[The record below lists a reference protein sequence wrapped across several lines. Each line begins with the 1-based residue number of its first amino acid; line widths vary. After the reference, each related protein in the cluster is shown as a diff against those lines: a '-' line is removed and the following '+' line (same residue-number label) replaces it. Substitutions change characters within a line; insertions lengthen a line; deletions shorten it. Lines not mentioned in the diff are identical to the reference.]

1 MRATYTRARCWF
13 GRSAFDGIRD
23 HAQKIGSCSPAID
36 RRGEA
41 AGVLKGNCASAT
53 CCSSLAGQAKAC
65 RPKAYAWCW
74 GRPLDLK
81 AMYPLLG
88 PGVAS
93 AALQAGIPH
102 SSLGALRGLLDK
114 GAG

>member
-1 MRATYTRARCWF
+1 
-13 GRSAFDGIRD
+13 
-23 HAQKIGSCSPAID
+23 
-36 RRGEA
+36 
-41 AGVLKGNCASAT
+41 
-53 CCSSLAGQAKAC
+53 
-65 RPKAYAWCW
+65 
-74 GRPLDLK
+74 LK